1 MGYVTLWAIDVV
13 AERVMPSNIPAS
25 PSPAPLTP
33 IAVSLFEAARVLPLE
48 RDRWLAAG
56 FEPSTALNFLSA
68 GATLEAAVEWRADSL
83 SANDFARYRNLT
95 GTGLRAAQVTAAAW
109 RNAITVGSLDQ
120 LESTLEMLHSES
132 GGRRALCIDGVE
144 GEEALDLLN
153 RLDAMRTL
161 DPRTPI
167 QLNNWDLVAVR
178 GPQGERWW
186 LPNGTESNALSD
198 HGGGMQSFGTAYFTR
213 FPLDRFPR
221 ALGRHQSSS
230 SALEAMHSLRPM
242 AQIALSWGRRTLGP
256 TGIVW
261 DITEIEQA
269 GAPAFLLSNDEYER
283 ARLTDEHHH
292 SPHLA
297 PTSFVSL
304 DHALATAGRA
314 SFVVD
319 GLLLASITDASRTT
333 RAGIDSA
340 LRSLVPV
347 DSFEFE
353 LRGSARPAFMLDGQ
367 DYLAIPVADEALP
380 VLLAVARHDDGIVDA
395 VTVFDRHLAT
405 FSETDAQSGASSWY
419 ALGVTDGLVIELI
432 IRSGEAPRA
441 AGRRERASDSP
452 ADLVAAWV
460 RQLTSITDAPDG
472 VRNLAALALAADG
485 TASGTTLPSASDDWP
500 FDFPGRRSP
509 LRGWFDIDLDEGD
522 RLRCAED
529 LRAHQ

>member
-1 MGYVTLWAIDVV
+1 
-13 AERVMPSNIPAS
+13 MPSNIPAS

-33 IAVSLFEAARVLPLE
+33 IAVSLFEAARVLPIE

-68 GATLEAAVEWRADSL
+68 GATLEAAIEWRADSL

-95 GTGLRAAQVTAAAW
+95 GVGLGPARTATSAW
-109 RNAITVGSLDQ
+109 RNAITVDSLDQ
-120 LESTLEMLHSES
+120 VESILALLHGKS
-132 GGRRALCIDGVE
+132 GGQRALCIEGVE
-144 GEEALDLLN
+144 GEEALDVLN
-153 RLDAMRTL
+153 RLDAMQTL
-161 DPRTPI
+161 DPHTPV

-186 LPNGTESNALSD
+186 LPTGTEPTALPD
-198 HGGGMQSFGTAYFTR
+198 HGGGMQSFGNAYFTR

-230 SALEAMHSLRPM
+230 SAVDAALSLSPM

-269 GAPAFLLSNDEYER
+269 GGSAFLLSNDEYER
-283 ARLTDEHHH
+283 ALLRDEHHH
-292 SPHLA
+292 IPHLA

-304 DHALATAGRA
+304 NNALAAAGRA

-319 GLLLASITDASRTT
+319 GLLLASITNASRTS

-347 DSFEFE
+347 GSFEFA

-367 DYLAIPVADEALP
+367 DYLAITVANEALP
-380 VLLAVARHDDGIVDA
+380 VLLPVARHDDGIVDA

-405 FSETDAQSGASSWY
+405 FSETDPKSGASSWY
-419 ALGVTDGLVIELI
+419 ALGVTDGLVIDLI
-432 IRSGEAPRA
+432 LRSGEAPRA
-441 AGRRERASDSP
+441 TGRRELASESP
-452 ADLVAAWV
+452 ADLVATWV
-460 RQLTSITDAPDG
+460 RQLTSITDAPEG
-472 VRNLAALALAADG
+472 ALNLAALALAADG
-485 TASGTTLPSASDDWP
+485 TSSGETFPPLSVDWP
-500 FDFPGRRSP
+500 FDVPDRRSP
-509 LRGWFDIDLDEGD
+509 LRGWFDIDLDEAD
-522 RLRCAED
+522 RLQCID
-529 LRAHQ
+529 SLRSLP